1 MAKINKVLYNIDQ
14 TGDTS
19 SVEKRTARNNIGC
32 PSIITST
39 NTLPPVETD
48 INTLTFKTDSRVYA
62 DNNVIGNIAP
72 NPGQTDAGKFLVAQ
86 WAGSPA
92 IGTYGLAAINQLP
105 ASTISNSG
113 QALIVDASGNP
124 VWSNAHYVSYDASQ
138 GLTAGQQKN
147 ARLNIAAV
155 SQSQI
160 SDLFGLLYIRSMSNS
175 YWVSDPITWPVN
187 SSRHTWRGIAT
198 WTLQPGDTLFCML
211 NGQLTESMDG
221 STEWA
226 VSLNTSDA
234 YPTSEAFSHY
244 FSTNSRS
251 GGAATWTNV
260 PGTMLSYSNGN
271 SEQNVTM
278 GMYNSSSALT
288 DSSANL
294 YGKVYGT
301 TGDGRMLSGPCVWYC
316 IFNTKSRGY
325 QET

>member
-1 MAKINKVLYNIDQ
+1 MSASNKVIVNQAQDFNETQ
-14 TGDTS
+14 
-19 SVEKRTARNNIGC
+19 KAQARTNIGASQVKYDNAVTDMTVTKEIVRPYMNTKYTATIGSDNFLLLPGSGADGMVVKNNGSLQTQSIPQGL
-32 PSIITST
+32 PSGGT
-39 NTLPPVETD
+39 
-48 INTLTFKTDSRVYA
+48 A
-62 DNNVIGNIAP
+62 
-72 NPGQTDAGKFLVAQ
+72 GQT
-86 WAGSPA
+86 
-92 IGTYGLAAINQLP
+92 
-105 ASTISNSG
+105 
-113 QALIVDASGNP
+113 LILDENGNP
-124 VWSNAHYVSYDASQ
+124 IWSDSHYVSYDASQ
-138 GLTAGQQKN
+138 GLTATQQKN

-160 SDLFGLLYIRSMSNS
+160 NDLFGLLYIRSMSNS

-211 NGQLTESMDG
+211 NGQLSESMDS

-234 YPTSEAFSHY
+234 YPTSETFSHY

-251 GGAATWTNV
+251 NATLTWTNV

-271 SEQNVTM
+271 SEQNVTL
-278 GMYNSSSALT
+278 GMYNSSSALSNS
-288 DSSANL
+288 SSASL

-301 TGDGRMLSGPCVWYC
+301 SGDGRMLSGPCVWYC
-316 IFNTKSRGY
+316 IFNTRSRGY